1 MNGMTLGEIM
11 FEELMNDIENVTVL
25 LQEELQDNM
34 DDLDKAKQAVNRLYS
49 EITRLETMY
58 GELKEAL
65 VGDSDNWTHEE
76 LIEQILA
83 LVDIARDSEEAIE

>member
-1 MNGMTLGEIM
+1 
-11 FEELMNDIENVTVL
+11 
-25 LQEELQDNM
+25 M

>member
-1 MNGMTLGEIM
+1 M
-11 FEELMNDIENVTVL
+11 FEELMNDIGNVTVFL
-25 LQEELQDNM
+25 REELQDNM
-34 DDLDKAKQAVNRLYS
+34 DDLDKAKQAVVPDYLLSGLYS

>member
-1 MNGMTLGEIM
+1 
-11 FEELMNDIENVTVL
+11 
-25 LQEELQDNM
+25 M
-34 DDLDKAKQAVNRLYS
+34 DDIDEARIWLSKQFKRWEKEEQRFQSQRMAKQAVNRLYS

>member
-1 MNGMTLGEIM
+1 
-11 FEELMNDIENVTVL
+11 
-25 LQEELQDNM
+25 M
-34 DDLDKAKQAVNRLYS
+34 DDIDKAKQAITNELIR
-49 EITRLETMY
+49 EISRLETMY

>member
-1 MNGMTLGEIM
+1 
-11 FEELMNDIENVTVL
+11 
-25 LQEELQDNM
+25 M
-34 DDLDKAKQAVNRLYS
+34 DDIDKAKQATINLYIR
-49 EITRLETMY
+49 EISRLETMY

>member
-1 MNGMTLGEIM
+1 
-11 FEELMNDIENVTVL
+11 
-25 LQEELQDNM
+25 M
-34 DDLDKAKQAVNRLYS
+34 DDIDKAKRLQNAQAISRLYR
-49 EITRLETMY
+49 EISRLETMY

-83 LVDIARDSEEAIE
+83 LVDIARDSDEAIE

>member
-1 MNGMTLGEIM
+1 
-11 FEELMNDIENVTVL
+11 
-25 LQEELQDNM
+25 M
-34 DDLDKAKQAVNRLYS
+34 DDIDKAKQAVNRLYS